1 MFTMFR
7 DLKPEARFVAFLAS
21 CIFGLFAVVA
31 ITSMF
36 LPVHADAD
44 IKQTVIALVMLAA
57 GFYLGSTASSKN
69 KDDTIAAIAST
80 PPVIVPPTPPPG
92 TTTTLTTTTDP
103 GASTTTTTDGSPVPV
118 PAKG

>member
-80 PPVIVPPTPPPG
+80 PAPILPQPPG
-92 TTTTLTTTTDP
+92 TVTTTVTAPATVTAT
-103 GASTTTTTDGSPVPV
+103 SPPAAVD